1 MRIKF
6 FLLVL
11 LLTLACTGCGLVGGQ
26 AEQGEQTEQTK
37 QTGKEKQDKGAAAGD
52 ILVVDPVA
60 GQSSNPV
67 RTPEDH
73 GNNINGINNALDMLI
88 DGLVLNDLKNIS
100 SCLYGLEEGN
110 SPLSLEE
117 LQREVAQLHPMQW
130 SVTSYRPVGE
140 SGALV
145 AVSYTMP
152 DGTMRETDPFNMQK
166 EGTLWV
172 AHYNSFAQSF
182 HNMARHLIKNQNDS
196 AAATSSKSV
205 LEDN

>member
-6 FLLVL
+6 FLLL
-11 LLTLACTGCGLVGGQ
+11 LLLALACTGCGLVGGQ
-26 AEQGEQTEQTK
+26 TEQTEQSK
-37 QTGKEKQDKGAAAGD
+37 QTGKEKRDNDAAAGD

-67 RTPEDH
+67 RTPGDH
-73 GNNINGINNALDMLI
+73 GDNINGINNALDLLI
-88 DGLVLNDLKNIS
+88 DGLVLNDLKNLS
-100 SCLYGLEEGN
+100 NCLYGLEEGN

-117 LQREVAQLHPMQW
+117 LQREMAQLHPVQW
-130 SVTSYRPVGE
+130 SVASYRPVGE

-152 DGTMRETDPFNMQK
+152 DGTVRETEPFNMQK

-172 AHYNSFAQSF
+172 AHYNSFAQTF
-182 HNMARHLIKNQNDS
+182 HNMARHLIKNQEDS
-196 AAATSSKSV
+196 AATSSRSV
-205 LEDN
+205 LGDN